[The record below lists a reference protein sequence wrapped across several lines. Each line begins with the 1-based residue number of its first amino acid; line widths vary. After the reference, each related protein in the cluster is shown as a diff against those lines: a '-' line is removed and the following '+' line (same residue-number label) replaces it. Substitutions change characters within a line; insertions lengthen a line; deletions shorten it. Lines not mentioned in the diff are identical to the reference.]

1 MKLTGGQI
9 IARALKDY
17 GVSYVTGVP
26 GHGIWSLLDTFV
38 EKGSEIPVIPYTADI
53 AGLARN
59 FGVEAWKVE
68 AWNVEAWNVEAS
80 DQLEPAPKAALECAG
95 PALVE
100 VTSSREAAG
109 PFVADWWDLP
119 SPAYYDK
126 EQASYAERRAL
137 EQHM

>member
-9 IARALKDY
+9 VARALKDY

-26 GHGIWSLLDTFV
+26 GHGIWSLLDAFL

-53 AGLARN
+53 AGVARN
-59 FGVEAWKVE
+59 FGVKAWQVEAWK
-68 AWNVEAWNVEAS
+68 VEAS
-80 DQLEPAPKAALECAG
+80 DQLEPAPKAALQCAG

-100 VTSSREAAG
+100 VKSSREAAG
-109 PFVADWWDLP
+109 PFGTGWWDFH
-119 SPAYYDK
+119 SPGYYDK